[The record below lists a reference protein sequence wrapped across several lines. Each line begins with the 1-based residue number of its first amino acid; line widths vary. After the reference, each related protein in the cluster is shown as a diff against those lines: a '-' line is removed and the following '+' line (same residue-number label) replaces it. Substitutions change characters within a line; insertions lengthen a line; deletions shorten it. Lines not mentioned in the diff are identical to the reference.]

1 MEPNLPIRKTLLLI
15 AIFVAFVLGGG
26 GTSLPFQGSII
37 DSHKH
42 SIFLWEVQHFMD
54 KWLYRSKSWFTDTD
68 QSSQDRIS
76 IVKHFFKLNGDLEQ
90 LHFELHKKNATENID
105 NDVRNSQN
113 LKGLQH
119 RINEI
124 AREQNKIRP
133 IVEEKIEAEITATLD
148 AMNITRK
155 FGPLRWPPVDFTFE
169 DSPLVLITSPL
180 FEIKR
185 LPDQIL
191 NPGITIAKQKLL
203 EQEAESIGNV
213 SALIVRVGGI
223 ATYPASVSP
232 RGSLLST
239 IRIASHEWVHHHLI
253 FTPLGRR
260 WWDGGEIQSINESV
274 ADMVGKEVGDVTYTR
289 LTGQILHKETRESIR
304 TKPKVQEEAAVFD
317 FRKELRE
324 TRIQLEK
331 ILATKDLEETE
342 KYLEERR
349 ELLVENGFYIRKLNQ
364 AYFAF
369 HGTYAKSP
377 ASLSP
382 IGAQLLAVRKSS
394 ANLAEFLHQVS
405 RIKSAEEL
413 EQLAMRVGW
422 TK

>member
-1 MEPNLPIRKTLLLI
+1 
-15 AIFVAFVLGGG
+15 
-26 GTSLPFQGSII
+26 
-37 DSHKH
+37 
-42 SIFLWEVQHFMD
+42 
-54 KWLYRSKSWFTDTD
+54 
-68 QSSQDRIS
+68 
-76 IVKHFFKLNGDLEQ
+76 
-90 LHFELHKKNATENID
+90 
-105 NDVRNSQN
+105 
-113 LKGLQH
+113 
-119 RINEI
+119 
-124 AREQNKIRP
+124 
-133 IVEEKIEAEITATLD
+133 
-148 AMNITRK
+148 MNITRK

-349 ELLVENGFYIRKLNQ
+349 ELLAPKN
-364 AYFAF
+364 
-369 HGTYAKSP
+369 
-377 ASLSP
+377 
-382 IGAQLLAVRKSS
+382 
-394 ANLAEFLHQVS
+394 
-405 RIKSAEEL
+405 
-413 EQLAMRVGW
+413 
-422 TK
+422 